1 MGEGKTP
8 PLNRI
13 TVVLGHAG
21 SGKTE
26 FALNYSVKSRET
38 HRKVAICDLDIIN
51 PYFRSREQQ
60 KELTD
65 LGIRVIANT
74 FGYDISEEIPAV
86 SAKIKIPLQN
96 KDYIGVYDLGGDDI
110 GSTILAQIKKEL
122 VEEDGLLLLVVNIY
136 RKETCDLKGIIS
148 QINRIEEKTG
158 LKIKGLVNNSNLLEE
173 TAMDNVIKGHNLL
186 KEVEKER
193 GIPLVYD
200 MVQDKVLSRPTKDN
214 TENLSLFKVKLFGR
228 PSWLSF

>member
-1 MGEGKTP
+1 M
-8 PLNRI
+8 
-13 TVVLGHAG
+13 
-21 SGKTE
+21 
-26 FALNYSVKSRET
+26 
-38 HRKVAICDLDIIN
+38 
-51 PYFRSREQQ
+51 
-60 KELTD
+60 
-65 LGIRVIANT
+65 
-74 FGYDISEEIPAV
+74 
-86 SAKIKIPLQN
+86 
-96 KDYIGVYDLGGDDI
+96 
-110 GSTILAQIKKEL
+110 
-122 VEEDGLLLLVVNIY
+122 EEDGLLLLVVNIY